1 MKIKKTLLSLALL
14 ACLCTG
20 SALAA
25 DWYYLGTSSSGDTY
39 YVDNS
44 SVEKNDDTA
53 IIWEKITDKKG
64 SSWVQQVIVSRK
76 NRTSALVK
84 RYIVE
89 PDGKVYQNFSAKSKS
104 DLDFYSIRPESSS
117 EIFYNSIWPNKADM
131 SSNRWYYLGNEGDTT
146 YYIDNSTVQKD
157 SNTAIVWVKEMNSH
171 GDCYIQQCLL
181 KRRDQTIKILDLTY
195 VQANGYTDY
204 EGGRQNSE
212 SIWSQPFYQK
222 IYYAIWSN

>member
-1 MKIKKTLLSLALL
+1 
-14 ACLCTG
+14 
-20 SALAA
+20 
-25 DWYYLGTSSSGDTY
+25 
-39 YVDNS
+39 
-44 SVEKNDDTA
+44 
-53 IIWEKITDKKG
+53 
-64 SSWVQQVIVSRK
+64 
-76 NRTSALVK
+76 
-84 RYIVE
+84 
-89 PDGKVYQNFSAKSKS
+89 
-104 DLDFYSIRPESSS
+104 
-117 EIFYNSIWPNKADM
+117 M

-195 VQANGYTDY
+195 VQANSYTDY